1 MKISQLASK
10 PQLVKL
16 VLDDSSI
23 VERHGET
30 IEFWTW
36 DRQPLDIF
44 MKLANSNAADQG
56 SIIGI
61 VKSLILDE
69 DGREV
74 IADGATIPTDILIAA
89 IDRIVRLLGK

>member
-16 VLDDSSI
+16 VLDSEEI
-23 VERHGET
+23 VSRHGES

-36 DRQPLDIF
+36 DRQPLDVF
-44 MKLANSNAADQG
+44 MKLANANVTDQG
-56 SIIGI
+56 SVIGI

-69 DGREV
+69 EGREV
-74 IADGATIPTDILIAA
+74 IADGNTIPTDILIAA

>member
-10 PQLVKL
+10 PQLVK
-16 VLDDSSI
+16 VILDTAEI
-23 VERHGET
+23 VERHGES

-44 MKLANSNAADQG
+44 MKLANTNTKDQG

-61 VKSLILDE
+61 VKALVLDE

-74 IADGATIPTDILIAA
+74 ISEGNTIPTDILIAA